1 MAVLV
6 RVAPV
11 AKGGGGSSAGRYLV
25 KRELDLER
33 ESRET
38 RQIFTARED
47 NLTYWKADKYLAG
60 DADRLDKEDI
70 HHLIISLL
78 PEEYER
84 LGDNDLAR
92 REVFIEVM
100 REALRDLSTH
110 DLDGY
115 ESRWAASLHLNTR
128 LPHGHLLMHK
138 EFVDPITG
146 EKKVLRK
153 LPKELLAERGSTIR
167 DEDPAR
173 LGKISQ
179 RFKEALDKHSRPF
192 RHIQI
197 RDAESRI
204 LADREVIDGKTL
216 NERKPTFEEV
226 SVGRWVVAEA
236 KAARAEGESVPP
248 PIALREYV
256 RKLDAHT
263 AARGLT
269 PTAAF
274 LSQEQISEL
283 TSYRTSGL
291 RITLHTEAF
300 THRNAP
306 ERPAREM
313 PDRVPS
319 RDEHERQRLRPV
331 RGPVENQVRPG
342 WILKDDRL
350 QERQDRESLG
360 RVDGEARIPRQAEE
374 RNAPSPPKVRI
385 EENTARSVRATVE
398 GGENAYSKRP
408 SGSEDPSK
416 KKKLKARE
424 ELFESR
430 GRGLVEKYFSLS
442 ADPRMPKEFAVAA
455 KNQVEADKH
464 IGSLEKR
471 YKERYGED
479 VPPGAAL
486 SAADKD
492 YLIKNVP
499 KIYHVPSIVKSDFLR
514 DVYAAKTSGNVRS
527 YLPRES
533 RPYQDR
539 RRTRDNRRGGRGR

>member
-146 EKKVLRK
+146 EKKVLQK

-291 RITLHTEAF
+291 RITLHTEAL

-313 PDRVPS
+313 PDRIPS
-319 RDEHERQRLRPV
+319 RDEHERQRLKPV
-331 RGPVENQVRPG
+331 RGPVESQTRPG
-342 WILKDDRL
+342 WFPKDDRL

-360 RVDGEARIPRQAEE
+360 SDGDARIPRQTEGCS
-374 RNAPSPPKVRI
+374 APSLPKARI
-385 EENTARSVRATVE
+385 EENTARPVRVTVD
-398 GGENAYSKRP
+398 GGEKSYSKRR
-408 SGSEDPSK
+408 SDSEESSR
-416 KKKLKARE
+416 KKKLKAQE
-424 ELFESR
+424 ALFESR
-430 GRGLVEKYFSLS
+430 GRGLIEKYFSLS
-442 ADPRMPKEFAVAA
+442 ADPRMPKEFADAA
-455 KNQVEADKH
+455 KNQLEANRQVEA
-464 IGSLEKR
+464 LEKSYR
-471 YKERYGED
+471 ARYGED
-479 VPPGAAL
+479 APPGAAL

-539 RRTRDNRRGGRGR
+539 RHTRDNRRGGRGR

>member
-1 MAVLV
+1 MAILV

-11 AKGGGGSSAGRYLV
+11 AKGGGGSSAGRYMV

-70 HHLIISLL
+70 HYLIISLL

-92 REVFIEVM
+92 RAVLIEVT
-100 REALRDLSTH
+100 REALRNLSAH

-115 ESRWAASLHLNTR
+115 ESRWAANLHLNTR
-128 LPHGHLLMHK
+128 LPHINLLMHK

-146 EKKVLRK
+146 EKKVLQK
-153 LPKELLAERGSTIR
+153 LPRELLAERGSTIR

-179 RFKEALDKHSRPF
+179 RFKEALDERSRPF

-204 LADREVIDGKTL
+204 LADRAVIEGKTL

-236 KAARAEGESVPP
+236 KAARAEGESPSPP
-248 PIALREYV
+248 VTLREYV

-263 AARGLT
+263 AARGLN

-291 RITLHTEAF
+291 RITLHTEAL

-306 ERPAREM
+306 ERPSREM
-313 PDRVPS
+313 PDRIPS
-319 RDEHERQRLRPV
+319 RDEPEQQRLKHV

-342 WILKDDRL
+342 WIPKDDLL
-350 QERQDRESLG
+350 QEGQDRENLG
-360 RVDGEARIPRQAEE
+360 RAGGEVQIPRQAEE
-374 RNAPSPPKVRI
+374 RSVPSPPNARI
-385 EENTARSVRATVE
+385 EENTARPVRVTVD
-398 GGENAYSKRP
+398 GGEKSTPKRR
-408 SGSEDPSK
+408 SDSEESSRK
-416 KKKLKARE
+416 KRLKAQE
-424 ELFESR
+424 ELFANR
-430 GRGLVEKYFSLS
+430 GRGLIEKYFSLS
-442 ADPRMPKEFAVAA
+442 ADPRMPKEFADAA

-479 VPPGAAL
+479 APPGAAL

-539 RRTRDNRRGGRGR
+539 RHTRDNRRGGGGR

>member
-47 NLTYWKADKYLAG
+47 TLTYWKADKYLAG

-115 ESRWAASLHLNTR
+115 EFRWAASLHLNTR
-128 LPHGHLLMHK
+128 LPHAHLLMHK

-146 EKKVLRK
+146 EKKVLQK
-153 LPKELLAERGSTIR
+153 LPKELLAERGSTLR

-192 RHIQI
+192 RHIHL

-204 LADREVIDGKTL
+204 LADREVIDDKTL

-236 KAARAEGESVPP
+236 KAARAEGESIPP

-291 RITLHTEAF
+291 RITLHTEAL

-313 PDRVPS
+313 PDRIPP
-319 RDEHERQRLRPV
+319 RDEHEGQRLKPV
-331 RGPVENQVRPG
+331 RDPVKSQARPG
-342 WILKDDRL
+342 WVPKDNLL
-350 QERQDRESLG
+350 QERQDRGNLG
-360 RVDGEARIPRQAEE
+360 RGDGEARLPRQAED
-374 RNAPSPPKVRI
+374 RSIPSLPNTRI
-385 EENTARSVRATVE
+385 EENAARPVRVTVNGDE
-398 GGENAYSKRP
+398 KSYSKRP
-408 SGSEDPSK
+408 SGSEEPSK
-416 KKKLKARE
+416 KKKLKAQE

-430 GRGLVEKYFSLS
+430 GRGLVEKYLSLL
-442 ADPRMPKEFAVAA
+442 ADPKMPKEFANAA
-455 KNQVEADKH
+455 KNQLEASQH
-464 IGSLEKR
+464 IGSLESSYR
-471 YKERYGED
+471 ERYGED
-479 VPPGAAL
+479 VPASATL

-499 KIYHVPSIVKSDFLR
+499 KIYHVPSSIKSDFLR
-514 DVYAAKTSGNVRS
+514 GVYAARTSDHVRS

-533 RPYQDR
+533 RPFRDR
-539 RRTRDNRRGGRGR
+539 RPGRDNRRGGGGR

>member
-1 MAVLV
+1 MTVLV

-92 REVFIEVM
+92 RAVFIEVM

-146 EKKVLRK
+146 EKKVLQK

-263 AARGLT
+263 AAQGLT

-291 RITLHTEAF
+291 RITLHTEAL

-313 PDRVPS
+313 PDRIPS
-319 RDEHERQRLRPV
+319 RDEHEGQRLKPV
-331 RGPVENQVRPG
+331 RGPVENQVRHG
-342 WILKDDRL
+342 WVPKDNLL
-350 QERQDRESLG
+350 QERQDQGSLG
-360 RVDGEARIPRQAEE
+360 RGDGEARIPRQGEE
-374 RNAPSPPKVRI
+374 RNVPSPPKVRI
-385 EENTARSVRATVE
+385 KENTAQLVRATME
-398 GGENAYSKRP
+398 GEKKSYPKRP
-408 SGSEDPSK
+408 SSSEEPSR
-416 KKKLKARE
+416 KKKLKAQE

-442 ADPRMPKEFAVAA
+442 ADPRMPKEFADAA

-471 YKERYGED
+471 YKERHGED
-479 VPPGAAL
+479 APPGAAL

-514 DVYAAKTSGNVRS
+514 DVYAAKTPSNVRS

-539 RRTRDNRRGGRGR
+539 RRTRDNGRGGRGR

>member
-47 NLTYWKADKYLAG
+47 NLTHWKADKYMAG

-92 REVFIEVM
+92 REVIIEVM
-100 REALRDLSTH
+100 REALRNLSAH

-115 ESRWAASLHLNTR
+115 EFRWAASLHLNTR
-128 LPHGHLLMHK
+128 LPHIHLLMHK
-138 EFVDPITG
+138 EFADPITG
-146 EKKVLRK
+146 EKKVLQK
-153 LPKELLAERGSTIR
+153 LPRELLAERGSTLR

-179 RFKEALDKHSRPF
+179 RFKEALDEHSRPF
-192 RHIQI
+192 RHVQI

-204 LADREVIDGKTL
+204 LADREVIEGKTL

-236 KAARAEGESVPP
+236 KAARAEGESVSP

-263 AARGLT
+263 AARGSN

-283 TSYRTSGL
+283 TGYRTSGL
-291 RITLHTEAF
+291 HITLHTEAL
-300 THRNAP
+300 TYRNAP
-306 ERPAREM
+306 ERPSREM
-313 PDRVPS
+313 PDRLPPRV
-319 RDEHERQRLRPV
+319 EHERQHFRSAPT
-331 RGPVENQVRPG
+331 PEKDESRPG
-342 WILKDDRL
+342 QIPKDGLLK
-350 QERQDRESLG
+350 ERQDHEGLRIVDRE
-360 RVDGEARIPRQAEE
+360 AQIPRQAEGL
-374 RNAPSPPKVRI
+374 SVVSKTKI
-385 EENTARSVRATVE
+385 EESSARFARVAVDGDEKSYLKSRPKPEESVR
-398 GGENAYSKRP
+398 
-408 SGSEDPSK
+408 
-416 KKKLKARE
+416 KKKLRAEE

-430 GRGLVEKYFSLS
+430 GRALIQQYLAFAANPSHV
-442 ADPRMPKEFAVAA
+442 KEFTKAA
-455 KNQVEADKH
+455 KEHLEAGQHVDTLVKNFRKTYRQDPPTGT
-464 IGSLEKR
+464 ILSSTDRDSLVR
-471 YKERYGED
+471 
-479 VPPGAAL
+479 
-486 SAADKD
+486 
-492 YLIKNVP
+492 NVP
-499 KIYHVPSIVKSDFLR
+499 RLHHLPGNVRNELVR
-514 DVYAAKTSGNVRS
+514 DAIAAKPSDHARS
-527 YLPRES
+527 YLPREQ
-533 RPYQDR
+533 RPFQQR
-539 RRTRDNRRGGRGR
+539 RPTRGGKGVRGR